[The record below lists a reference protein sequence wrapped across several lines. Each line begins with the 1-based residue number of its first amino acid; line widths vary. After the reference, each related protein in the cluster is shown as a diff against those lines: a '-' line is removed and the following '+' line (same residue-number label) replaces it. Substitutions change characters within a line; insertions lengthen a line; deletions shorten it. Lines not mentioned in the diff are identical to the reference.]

1 MSDTIHV
8 GKAVEDEDGST
19 TIPVTMSNETWAKV
33 NELGIE
39 FIVYCT
45 VYRLDI
51 QEAFDVLRDYAE
63 AREEDDG

>member
-8 GKAVEDEDGST
+8 GKAVEDKDGST
-19 TIPVTMSNETWAKV
+19 TIPVMMSNETWTKV
-33 NELGIE
+33 NQLGIE

-45 VYRLDI
+45 VYGLDI

-63 AREEDDG
+63 ARDSDD